1 MLSMIYEKI
10 ANMVI
15 SLSTF
20 IYENFNEYIV
30 TTLVVLFSYISNP
43 PTEEINILR
52 ITSMVTFF
60 VLVSLCMVF
69 IPYFIYK
76 RTSAAKTGKTPELS
90 GKNKEY
96 YDMYMTSLL
105 WCGITLLITLLSYFI
120 HYKKMDYISIP
131 YISNSSVRLVGLG
144 GIGAGITSLWAF
156 YNSLPFLDIKRSMI

>member
-15 SLSTF
+15 SLFTF
-20 IYENFNEYIV
+20 IYEIFNEYIV
-30 TTLVVLFSYISNP
+30 TTFIVLFSYINNT
-43 PTEEINILR
+43 PTENINVFKI
-52 ITSMVTFF
+52 ICMVSFF

-90 GKNKEY
+90 GKYKDY
-96 YDMYMTSLL
+96 YDTCMTSLL
-105 WCGITLLITLLSYFI
+105 WCGITLVIALLSYFI

-144 GIGAGITSLWAF
+144 GVVFISV
-156 YNSLPFLDIKRSMI
+156 

>member
-10 ANMVI
+10 ANMI
-15 SLSTF
+15 ILLFTF
-20 IYENFNEYIV
+20 ISENFKEYIV
-30 TTLVVLFSYISNP
+30 TTFIVLFSYISNP

-69 IPYFIYK
+69 IPYTIYK
-76 RTSAAKTGKTPELS
+76 RGSAAKTGKTRELS

-96 YDMYMTSLL
+96 YDTYMTSLM
-105 WCGITLLITLLSYFI
+105 WCGITLVIALLSYFI

-144 GIGAGITSLWAF
+144 GIGAGITSMWAF
-156 YNSLPFLDIKRSMI
+156 YNSLPFLGINRSMI